1 MSEELASNYSEA
13 ENLVLKYVADPRP
26 DTKDLVIVHYS
37 GMVERVARRF
47 SGVEP
52 VDDLVQVGFIG
63 LLNALSKFDPQAGVR
78 FNTYATHLVAGEIKH
93 YLRDRSQT
101 IRHPAWLQEL
111 RHKVTKAATTLQAE
125 LGRTP
130 TNLEV
135 AELVGVSESAVQEVY
150 ATQEMIRVASLDVTP
165 GDGEEGDSDLDR
177 IDSAIFNPEQVSVED
192 RVLLETAMQQ
202 LRDLERDVLCLFH
215 FDALNQTEIASRLGI
230 SCNYVSHILRQS
242 LGKLRKILSN
252 EGIDE
257 SGVMAPVTEQASV
270 LDSETGLYS
279 EDYFRSR
286 LTEELHRAC
295 SSGGTCSVINID
307 VSGLSSLGEFYGDS
321 AVTDFLTDVG
331 SFLKTNVR
339 ALDIVCRNGETSFGI
354 ILPGTGRSVDNIC
367 ARIEARIRQWVAS
380 RTVSPNKVTMEMG
393 YATIPDDGRTVADII
408 RAVYRK
414 EQSEVRKAG

>member
-135 AELVGVSESAVQEVY
+135 AEHVGVSESAVQEVY

-321 AVTDFLTDVG
+321 AVTDFLTNVG

-367 ARIEARIRQWVAS
+367 ARIETRIRQWVAS

>member
-135 AELVGVSESAVQEVY
+135 AEHVGVSESAVQEVY

-321 AVTDFLTDVG
+321 AVTDLLTDVG

-367 ARIEARIRQWVAS
+367 ARIETRIRQWVAS